1 MRSEYFDG
9 CHNVKLPL
17 PLEPPVLGP
26 LTPTPNLTLADAV
39 QAAERRRAD
48 DGQLC
53 LPAELMPVPTDR
65 LFA

>member
-1 MRSEYFDG
+1 MSREYFPG
-9 CHNVKLPL
+9 CHDVDLDL

-39 QAAERRRAD
+39 HAAEQRRTD

-53 LPAELMPVPTDR
+53 LPAELMPIPAGR